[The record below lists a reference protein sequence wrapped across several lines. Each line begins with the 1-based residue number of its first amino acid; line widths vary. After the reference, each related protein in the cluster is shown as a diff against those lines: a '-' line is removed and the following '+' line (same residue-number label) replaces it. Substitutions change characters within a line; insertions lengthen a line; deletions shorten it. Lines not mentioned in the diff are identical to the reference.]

1 MKVVFFHRKRS
12 EGNYSIE
19 NLFDQIRLEL
29 PADISSSVKVLRY
42 ISSGLFKRVW
52 ISLEAMFSQ
61 GEINHVTGDVHFI
74 AIFLRRKKTILTI
87 HDLGFMNLYTGW
99 RHQVLKLFWITWP
112 VRRSAA
118 ITVVSQATRDELA
131 KYIPAH
137 ELRKV
142 HVIYNPIRKI
152 HTATHAVFNTRKP
165 VILQIGTKENKN
177 LARLIRAIS
186 GIPCHLEI
194 VGRIPRVIDEELKAN
209 KIEFTNSF
217 DLTDEEIKSK
227 YEHADVIS
235 FVSTFEGFGLPIIEG
250 NAAGRVVV
258 TSNVSSMPEI
268 AGNAAHLVDP
278 WNEDSIREGFLK
290 VIADKDY
297 REQLIANGF
306 ENCKRFEVARIAG
319 QYAELYRAVYAN
331 Q

>member
-19 NLFDQIRLEL
+19 NLFDQIRNEL
-29 PADISSSVKVLRY
+29 PNDISFSVKMLRY

-52 ISLEAMFSQ
+52 ISLEALCSQ
-61 GEINHVTGDVHFI
+61 GDINHVTGDVHFI
-74 AIFLRRKKTILTI
+74 AIFLRKKKNILTI
-87 HDLGFMNLYTGW
+87 HDLGFMKLYSGW
-99 RHQVLKLFWITWP
+99 RRQVLKLFWITWP
-112 VRRSAA
+112 VRHSAA
-118 ITVVSQATRDELA
+118 ITVVSKTTREELA
-131 KYIPAH
+131 KYIPAD
-137 ELRKV
+137 ECRKV

-152 HTATHAVFNTRKP
+152 HTPTHAVFNTLKP

-177 LARLIRAIS
+177 LTRLIRAIS

-194 VGRIPRVIDEELKAN
+194 VGRIPCIIDKELKAN

-217 DLTDEEIKSK
+217 NLTEEEIKSK
-227 YEHADVIS
+227 YENADVIS
-235 FVSTFEGFGLPIIEG
+235 FVSTFEGFGLPIVEG

-278 WNEDSIREGFLK
+278 WNVDSIREGFLK
-290 VIADKDY
+290 VIAEKEY

-306 ENCKRFEVARIAG
+306 ENCKRFEVGRIAG
-319 QYAELYRAVYAN
+319 QYAALYRAVYAN